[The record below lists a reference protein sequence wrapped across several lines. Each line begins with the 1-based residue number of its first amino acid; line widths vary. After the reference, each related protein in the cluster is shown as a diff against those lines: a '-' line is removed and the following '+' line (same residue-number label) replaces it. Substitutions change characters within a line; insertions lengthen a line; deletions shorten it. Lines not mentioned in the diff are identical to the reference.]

1 MLEGQIIYRGS
12 DAFTDSTKRAV
23 AVLAQSNL
31 PRAASERQ
39 EALRDISRRP
49 VADVTG
55 TIQHAIAPVYRDHD
69 ERTKPMN
76 WREHITVD
84 PEICHG
90 RACIT
95 GTRVLVTTVLDNL
108 AAGLDSEEIMRSY
121 PSISRESIQAAVCY
135 AAELASERVVSLSE

>member
-1 MLEGQIIYRGS
+1 
-12 DAFTDSTKRAV
+12 
-23 AVLAQSNL
+23 
-31 PRAASERQ
+31 
-39 EALRDISRRP
+39 
-49 VADVTG
+49 
-55 TIQHAIAPVYRDHD
+55 
-69 ERTKPMN
+69 MN

-121 PSISRESIQAAVCY
+121 PSISRESIQAAVRY